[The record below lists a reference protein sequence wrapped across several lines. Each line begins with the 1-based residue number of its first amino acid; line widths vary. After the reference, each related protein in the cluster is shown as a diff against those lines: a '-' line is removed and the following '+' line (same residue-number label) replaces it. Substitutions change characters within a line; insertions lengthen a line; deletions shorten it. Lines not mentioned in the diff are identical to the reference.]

1 MRAYSS
7 GVEHPAH
14 NRTVLGSI
22 PSGPINGMLEKWL
35 NSPAFH
41 AGIQGVR
48 IPYMSEN
55 DGQLFVVRH
64 FFIGFEREDDAERV
78 AKMKSSSPA

>member
-41 AGIQGVR
+41 AGIQGFES
-48 IPYMSEN
+48 PTCQKLTDN
-55 DGQLFVVRH
+55 FFVVRQ
-64 FFIGFEREDDAERV
+64 FFIGIRTGR
-78 AKMKSSSPA
+78 